1 MPDKKVT
8 KKKEAKVDVKA
19 TKANKEAAEPKA
31 KPEAKKV
38 EKKTSKKET
47 KATKS
52 EAKPEFKV
60 EAKAKKKSKKKSI
73 TSGHA
78 YVQATFNNTVVTIS
92 DQEGNALVQGSPRT
106 VGFAGSKISTAFA
119 ATKAASE
126 AASIAMKRYGLKEV
140 KVFITGPGSGRNA
153 AVKGL
158 EAAGLRVTLLTD
170 RTPIPHN
177 GCRSRKA
184 PRN

>member
-1 MPDKKVT
+1 MSDKKDT
-8 KKKEAKVDVKA
+8 KKKEAKV
-19 TKANKEAAEPKA
+19 TKPKA
-31 KPEAKKV
+31 D
-38 EKKTSKKET
+38 KET
-47 KATKS
+47 KAKS
-52 EAKPEFKV
+52 KKAEAKPETKVKTEAKV
-60 EAKAKKKSKKKSI
+60 EAAPKKKSKKKSVP
-73 TSGHA
+73 SGNA

-92 DQEGNALVQGSPRT
+92 DPEGNALVQGSPRA
-106 VGFAGSKISTAFA
+106 VGFAGSKRSTAFA

-126 AASIAMKRYGLKEV
+126 AASTAMKKYGLKEV
-140 KVFITGPGSGRNA
+140 KVFISGPGSGRNA